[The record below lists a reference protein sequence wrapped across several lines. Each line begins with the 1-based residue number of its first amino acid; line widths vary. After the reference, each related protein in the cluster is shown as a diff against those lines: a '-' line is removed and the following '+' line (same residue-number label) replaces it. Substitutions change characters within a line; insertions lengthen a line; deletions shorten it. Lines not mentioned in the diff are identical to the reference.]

1 MAHRLSADAKGV
13 YVIAATPFLDDGR
26 VDFDGIDKLVA
37 FYLKC
42 GVQGMT
48 ILGVLGEAQKLSEQ
62 ESVEAAKRLQPD
74 LIISDI
80 SMPRLNGLDATREI
94 QMCAPQSKV
103 IMLTVH
109 REAVYVSMA
118 FHAGARGYL
127 LKQSA
132 VAELPQAVLCVLEG
146 GRYIGADVATREE
159 WMSADGDEASTRKS

>member
-1 MAHRLSADAKGV
+1 MTKPR
-13 YVIAATPFLDDGR
+13 I
-26 VDFDGIDKLVA
+26 LVA
-37 FYLKC
+37 DDHPVMLAAL
-42 GVQGMT
+42 GG
-48 ILGVLGEAQKLSEQ
+48 ILDELGEVVGMVTDGQAL
-62 ESVEAAKRLQPD
+62 VEAARRLQPD

-132 VAELPQAVLCVLEG
+132 VAELPHAVLCVLAG
-146 GRYIGADVATREE
+146 DRYIGQGVGGREE

>member
-1 MAHRLSADAKGV
+1 MPKPR
-13 YVIAATPFLDDGR
+13 I
-26 VDFDGIDKLVA
+26 LVA
-37 FYLKC
+37 DDHPVMLAAL
-42 GVQGMT
+42 GG
-48 ILGVLGEAQKLSEQ
+48 ILDELGEVVGMVTDGQAL
-62 ESVEAAKRLQPD
+62 VEAARRLQPD

-146 GRYIGADVATREE
+146 ERYIGADVAAREE
-159 WMSADGDEASTRKS
+159 WMSADGDEASTRKP